1 MQLAIGA
8 AEKQELIQQY
18 QIHERDTG
26 SPEAQVAVLNAR
38 IRQLTEHFRTHRK
51 DYHSRHG
58 LFRLVG
64 KQRRLLRYLYKKD
77 ITRYYRLIKELGIR
91 DTIGSRSS

>member
-1 MQLAIGA
+1 MAISA
-8 AEKQELIQQY
+8 AEKKELMQRHQLHQQ
-18 QIHERDTG
+18 DTG
-26 SPEAQVAVLNAR
+26 SPEAQVAILTAR

-77 ITRYYRLIKELGIR
+77 VPRYYRLIGELEIR
-91 DTIGSRSS
+91 DTIGSRRS

>member
-1 MQLAIGA
+1 MAIGA

-26 SPEAQVAVLNAR
+26 SPEAQVAVLSAR
-38 IRQLTEHFRTHRK
+38 IQQLTEHFRTHRK
-51 DYHSRHG
+51 DYHSRYG

-77 ITRYYRLIKELGIR
+77 ITRYYRLIEELGIR
-91 DTIGSRSS
+91 DTIGSRRS

>member
-1 MQLAIGA
+1 MAIGTV
-8 AEKQELIQQY
+8 EKQELIQQY

-26 SPEAQVAVLNAR
+26 SPEAQVAVLSAR
-38 IRQLTEHFRTHRK
+38 IQQLTEHFRTHRK

-77 ITRYYRLIKELGIR
+77 ITRYYRLIGELGIR
-91 DTIGSRSS
+91 DTIGSRRS

>member
-1 MQLAIGA
+1 MAIDA
-8 AEKQELIQQY
+8 ARKQEIIQQH
-18 QIHERDTG
+18 QMHKRDTG

-77 ITRYYRLIKELGIR
+77 ITRYYSLINELKIR
-91 DTIGSRSS
+91 DTIGSSKA

>member
-1 MQLAIGA
+1 MAID
-8 AEKQELIQQY
+8 AEQKQEIIQRHQM
-18 QIHERDTG
+18 HERDTG

-38 IRQLTEHFRTHRK
+38 IKQLTEHFRTHRK
-51 DYHSRHG
+51 DYHSRYG

-77 ITRYYRLIKELGIR
+77 ITRYYRLINELGIR
-91 DTIGSRSS
+91 DTVGSGRG

>member
-1 MQLAIGA
+1 MAIDA
-8 AEKQELIQQY
+8 AKKKELIQQY
-18 QIHERDTG
+18 QRHEQDTG
-26 SPEAQVAVLNAR
+26 SPEAQVAILNAR
-38 IRQLTEHFRTHRK
+38 IRELTEHFRTHRK

-77 ITRYYRLIKELGIR
+77 ATRYYRLINELGIR
-91 DTIGSRSS
+91 DTIGSRRS

>member
-1 MQLAIGA
+1 LAIGA

-18 QIHERDTG
+18 QVHERDTG
-26 SPEAQVAVLNAR
+26 SPEAQVAVLSAR

-77 ITRYYRLIKELGIR
+77 ITRYYRLIEELGIR
-91 DTIGSRSS
+91 DTIGSRRS

>member
-1 MQLAIGA
+1 MAIDA
-8 AEKQELIQQY
+8 AEKKELIQKY
-18 QIHERDTG
+18 QTHQQDTG
-26 SPEAQVAVLNAR
+26 SPETQVAILNAR
-38 IRQLTEHFRTHRK
+38 IKQLTTHFQTHRK

-77 ITRYYRLIKELGIR
+77 ATRYYRLITELGIR
-91 DTIGSRSS
+91 DTIGSRRS

>member
-1 MQLAIGA
+1 MAID
-8 AEKQELIQQY
+8 AERKQEIIQQH
-18 QIHERDTG
+18 QMHERDTG

-38 IRQLTEHFRTHRK
+38 IKQLTEHFQTHRK
-51 DYHSRHG
+51 DYHSRYG

-77 ITRYYRLIKELGIR
+77 VTRYYRLINELGIR
-91 DTIGSRSS
+91 DTIGSSMS